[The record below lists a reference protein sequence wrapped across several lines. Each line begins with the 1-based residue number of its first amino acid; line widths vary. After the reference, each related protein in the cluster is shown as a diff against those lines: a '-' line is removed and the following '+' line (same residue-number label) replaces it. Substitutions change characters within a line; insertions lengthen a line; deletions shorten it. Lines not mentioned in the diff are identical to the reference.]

1 MRRLD
6 NNLSTNSGV
15 KLLKTFKV
23 KNTKIILVLK
33 MFSKCYISL
42 V

>member
-6 NNLSTNSGV
+6 NNLSTNRGV

-23 KNTKIILVLK
+23 KNTKNDSCFKIVL
-33 MFSKCYISL
+33 
-42 V
+42 